1 MPKRIPEETKQR
13 AVRLVL
19 DHLDEYPNLTA
30 AGETVSKRLG
40 FGSESLRRWVRQA
53 QVDQGDRAGVSSI
66 ENEELKALRREVREL
81 REANAILRD
90 AGGFLRR
97 GTRPPT
103 ALIVAFID
111 EQRIKHRAV
120 ESVCQ
125 DLREQGVQVAARTY
139 RAWKRAEPSARVR
152 ADAVVIDALLATV
165 GTPEGLYGRRKMT
178 AHLRRGGL
186 VVSKRQIDRLMR
198 DLGLNGLVRGRR
210 VRTTVPDR
218 HADRAPDLLD
228 RDFTAQAPNRRWV
241 ADFTYVR
248 TWAGFAYVSFVIDCF
263 SRAIVGWHAATVKT
277 TPLVTTALRMG
288 LWRRDRAGHPA
299 VDGLIHHSDAGS
311 QFTSVSFAETLTL
324 EGIAASIGSIGDAY
338 DNALAESTIGLFK
351 NEAIREGSPFRSGP
365 LKTID
370 DVEWATAGWVDWYNA
385 RRLHSTLGN
394 VPPDEY
400 EAVYYADLETPSHP
414 VMAPA

>member
-1 MPKRIPEETKQR
+1 M
-13 AVRLVL
+13 
-19 DHLDEYPNLTA
+19 
-30 AGETVSKRLG
+30 
-40 FGSESLRRWVRQA
+40 
-53 QVDQGDRAGVSSI
+53 
-66 ENEELKALRREVREL
+66 
-81 REANAILRD
+81 
-90 AGGFLRR
+90 
-97 GTRPPT
+97 
-103 ALIVAFID
+103 IVAFID
-111 EQRIKHRAV
+111 EQRAKHRAV
-120 ESVCQ
+120 ESVCRV
-125 DLREQGVQVAARTY
+125 LREQGVQVAARTY
-139 RAWKRAEPSARVR
+139 RAWKRAEPSMRAR

-178 AHLRRGGL
+178 AHLRRIGL
-186 VVSKRQIDRLMR
+186 VVSKRQTDRLMR

-210 VRTTVPDR
+210 VRTTIPDR

-228 RDFTAQAPNRRWV
+228 RDFTAEAPNRRWV

-248 TWAGFAYVSFVIDCF
+248 TWAGFAYVSFVIDCY

-299 VDGLIHHSDAGS
+299 VAGLIHHSDAGS
-311 QFTSVSFAETLTL
+311 QFTSVSFAETLAL

-351 NEAIREGSPFRSGP
+351 NEAIRDGSPFRSGP

-370 DVEWATAGWVDWYNA
+370 DVEWVTTGWVDWYNA

-400 EAVYYADLETPSHP
+400 EAVYYADLETPSQP
-414 VMAPA
+414 VLAPA